1 MRVVLL
7 SGASSIHTQRWANG
21 LAALGV
27 DVHVISQQ
35 PLQGTLDAS
44 VSLHIYPDRG
54 ALGYFLMASNVR
66 KLIQKKIN
74 PDIVNA
80 HYASGYGTTA
90 HLVNFRPW
98 LLSVWGSDVYDFPYK
113 SPIHKWGV
121 VSNLMAADSVAS
133 TSHCMATQTRRLA
146 PRLGDIAI
154 TPFGVD
160 CAQFSPAST
169 QQSLKSEQVPNRP
182 IVIGTVKT
190 LAHKYG
196 IDVLIKAFALARLA
210 LAQTDASMANRL
222 RLRIV
227 GGGPDTAELKA
238 LVAEQQISDAVV
250 FLGNVSH
257 AQVPDELR
265 QLDIYAALSR
275 EESFGVAAIE
285 AGAIGLPVVVTDAG
299 GLPEV
304 VVHGQTGLVVHKDNA
319 QVAAEAL
326 LQLILSP
333 DLRQQLGIAGRAHV
347 LANYSWVASLKNML
361 AVYQTVIDQHKR
373 KKAITK

>member
-1 MRVVLL
+1 MRIVLL

-21 LAALGV
+21 LADLGV
-27 DVHVISQQ
+27 FVHVISQQ
-35 PLQGTLDAS
+35 SLQGTLDS
-44 VSLHIYPDRG
+44 RVNLHIYPDRG
-54 ALGYFLMASNVR
+54 VLGYFSMASDVR
-66 KLIQKKIN
+66 KLIAKIN

-121 VSNLMAADSVAS
+121 VSNLMAADAVAS
-133 TSHCMATQTRRLA
+133 TSRCMVAQTRRLA
-146 PRLGDIAI
+146 PCLSDIAI

-160 CAQFSPAST
+160 CEQFSPVLT
-169 QQSLKSEQVPNRP
+169 QQSLRSAQEPNRP
-182 IVIGTVKT
+182 FVIGTVKT
-190 LAHKYG
+190 LAYKYG
-196 IDVLIKAFALARLA
+196 IDVLIKAFALARHT
-210 LAQTDASMANRL
+210 LAQTDANIAKRL

-227 GGGPDTAELKA
+227 GGGPDEAA
-238 LVAEQQISDAVV
+238 LNALAVQQQISDAVV
-250 FLGNVSH
+250 FAGNVSH

-285 AGAIGLPVVVTDAG
+285 AGAIGLPVVVSDAG

-304 VVHGQTGLVVHKDNA
+304 VVQGQTGLVVTKDNS
-319 QVAAEAL
+319 QAAADAL
-326 LQLILSP
+326 IKLILSP
-333 DLRQQLGIAGRAHV
+333 DLRQQLGSAGRAHV
-347 LANYSWVASLKNML
+347 LANYSWDASLHNML
-361 AVYQTVIDQHKR
+361 DVYQSVIEQHKK
-373 KKAITK
+373 KKALPK

>member
-21 LAALGV
+21 LAVLDV

-35 PLQGTLDAS
+35 QLQGTLDARA
-44 VSLHIYPDRG
+44 SLHIYPDRG
-54 ALGYFLMASNVR
+54 ALGYFFMASNVR
-66 KLIQKKIN
+66 KLIQKIN

-90 HLVNFRPW
+90 HLVNFKPW

-121 VSNLMAADSVAS
+121 VSNLMAADAVAS
-133 TSHCMATQTRRLA
+133 TSHCMAAQTRRLA
-146 PRLGDIAI
+146 PSLGDIAI

-160 CAQFSPAST
+160 CEQFSLVPT
-169 QQSLKSEQVPNRP
+169 QQSLKSEQDPNRL

-196 IDVLIKAFALARLA
+196 IDVLIKAFALARSA

-227 GGGPDTAELKA
+227 GGGPDAAELKTLA
-238 LVAEQQISDAVV
+238 AEQQINDAVV

-257 AQVPDELR
+257 TQVPDELR

-275 EESFGVAAIE
+275 EESFGVAALE
-285 AGAIGLPVVVTDAG
+285 AGAVGLPVVVSDAG

-304 VVHGQTGLVVHKDNA
+304 VVHGQTGLVVLKDNA

-333 DLRQQLGIAGRAHV
+333 NLRQQLGGAGRAHV
-347 LANYSWVASLKNML
+347 LANYSWDASLKNML
-361 AVYQTVIDQHKR
+361 AVYQSVIEQHKK

>member
-7 SGASSIHTQRWANG
+7 SGASSIHTLRWANG
-21 LAALGV
+21 LAGLGG

-35 PLQGTLDAS
+35 PLQGTLDAR

-54 ALGYFLMASNVR
+54 ALGYFFMASNVR
-66 KLIQKKIN
+66 KLIQKIN

-98 LLSVWGSDVYDFPYK
+98 LLSVWGSDVYDFPCK

-121 VSNLMAADSVAS
+121 VSNLKAADAVAS
-133 TSHCMATQTRRLA
+133 TSHCMAAQTRRLA
-146 PRLGDIAI
+146 PGLGDIAI

-160 CAQFSPAST
+160 CEQFSPAPT
-169 QQSLKSEQVPNRP
+169 QQSLKSAQEPTRP

-196 IDVLIKAFALARLA
+196 IDVLIKAFALARRA
-210 LAQTDASMANRL
+210 LAQTDAKMANRL

-227 GGGPDTAELKA
+227 GSGPDTAELKA
-238 LVAEQQISDAVV
+238 LAAQQQISDAVV

-265 QLDIYAALSR
+265 QLDIFVALSR
-275 EESFGVAAIE
+275 LESFGVAAIE
-285 AGAIGLPVVVTDAG
+285 ACAIGLPVVVSDAG
-299 GLPEV
+299 GLSEV
-304 VVHGQTGLVVHKDNA
+304 VVRGQTGLVVHKDNA
-319 QVAAEAL
+319 QAAADAL
-326 LQLILSP
+326 VRLILSSTS
-333 DLRQQLGIAGRAHV
+333 RQQLGSAGRAHV
-347 LANYSWVASLKNML
+347 LANYSWDASLKNML
-361 AVYQTVIDQHKR
+361 AVYQSVIEQHK
-373 KKAITK
+373 KKMAL